1 MAPLKPQESARG
13 FSTVAAQRFPRLFGR
28 ANRAA
33 SSKPPRFFRHRRR
46 FGAFPLTPE
55 LPMFLFQQL
64 YVSVYLL
71 NDLTCFSFRSAA
83 AAVLVR
89 TAVKNFSRNPT
100 AERQR
105 PQGASQ
111 IESGNK
117 KLHALL
123 CAARAASALQRRA
136 MAGQG
141 RSPCGLGESK
151 GGHSSAKNGPLSLC
165 AARVR
170 RGFGSAA
177 ARKENRPGKMHAELH
192 GGGHQK
198 PAVRPTYK

>member
-1 MAPLKPQESARG
+1 M
-13 FSTVAAQRFPRLFGR
+13 
-28 ANRAA
+28 
-33 SSKPPRFFRHRRR
+33 
-46 FGAFPLTPE
+46 
-55 LPMFLFQQL
+55 
-64 YVSVYLL
+64 
-71 NDLTCFSFRSAA
+71 CFSFRSAA

-89 TAVKNFSRNPT
+89 AAVKNFSRNPT
-100 AERQR
+100 AERQQ

-165 AARVR
+165 AALR
-170 RGFGSAA
+170 RGHGECPD
-177 ARKENRPGKMHAELH
+177 KMRPGLH
-192 GGGHQK
+192 GGGHQS
-198 PAVRPTYK
+198 PAVRPTYKAVRREMPLCRAGTAPPRMPLRCNKNTGMLQVSYKSAKAVDGRKSRV